1 MVSVNNPSA
10 LHVFYMR
17 NVLQQKLQQ
26 QNFFDLEMFLNS
38 EFHIGKVPR
47 FLPPSSI
54 TPFVKTNFLKCSL
67 WSQLARFEA
76 DCFVNNVKL
85 FKHSKQRH
93 QMLE

>member
-47 FLPPSSI
+47 LYPPPPSLLS
-54 TPFVKTNFLKCSL
+54 
-67 WSQLARFEA
+67 
-76 DCFVNNVKL
+76 
-85 FKHSKQRH
+85 
-93 QMLE
+93 